1 MRSVFLYVVLVGL
14 PILGVVAVLR
24 VGERLTPPR
33 SVGGDWTVEAPDLS
47 AGISDCRPSWWNA
60 GPLVMVIAQSGPD
73 LVVTFP
79 ATPDWTLSGTIRG
92 DTLTAATRGSSRQA
106 SAIGPGNSA
115 DLQLTLDSQAE
126 PDRLTGIL
134 RLAGCEA
141 ALQFASRRAAAPPGL
156 R

>member
-1 MRSVFLYVVLVGL
+1 MKFLC
-14 PILGVVAVLR
+14 VACD
-24 VGERLTPPR
+24 EAMQF
-33 SVGGDWTVEAPDLS
+33 VEAGEP
-47 AGISDCRPSWWNA
+47 P
-60 GPLVMVIAQSGPD
+60 
-73 LVVTFP
+73 
-79 ATPDWTLSGTIRG
+79 RG